1 MVLLTAFL
9 FDLHAT
15 VKDLKTLT
23 GERQARSTTPTEN
36 FSDLRGHSTG
46 FEAMAR
52 CPTPRL
58 SP

>member
-23 GERQARSTTPTEN
+23 GERQSAIDDPTEN
-36 FSDLRGHSTG
+36 FSDWRGHSTG